1 VATQLRDGGLHVRHT
16 HKATRNVGK
25 QLREAAAV
33 GARHVVILGD
43 ELATG
48 EVVLKNL
55 EAGEQRTVPLADLV
69 VALGRTDA

>member
-1 VATQLRDGGLHVRHT
+1 
-16 HKATRNVGK
+16 
-25 QLREAAAV
+25 
-33 GARHVVILGD
+33 VILGD